1 MKAEETERKKE
12 EEKKRKEAI
21 LEAFKLKKEMEKAEE
36 EGRRFPAPVSAKP
49 VPKIRPSPGVKK
61 PRPKTIHVDKND
73 VSMGARRV
81 RGSTS
86 NLSNI
91 GASNSDLRRSES
103 RGSLAD
109 DRPSS
114 SRSTLSLAAMGN
126 RPPSSGQR
134 STPGYARPQSRG
146 PASRRG
152 SNAYLNED
160 TTDSPRSSRLDRTNR
175 SMSQPRGKRD
185 SSVSSAYG
193 AVDRGMRNDSFRS
206 SRESLTSR
214 RTYP

>member
-1 MKAEETERKKE
+1 MSEMAKKKEKIMLQSLRRQQQAEENRLKREEKARQKKEEEAIKSEEAERKKE

-126 RPPSSGQR
+126 RPPSSRQR
-134 STPGYARPQSRG
+134 STPGYARPQSR
-146 PASRRG
+146 
-152 SNAYLNED
+152 
-160 TTDSPRSSRLDRTNR
+160 
-175 SMSQPRGKRD
+175 
-185 SSVSSAYG
+185 
-193 AVDRGMRNDSFRS
+193 
-206 SRESLTSR
+206 
-214 RTYP
+214 